1 MAAGVEIIFVLA
13 GLFLIWIALRDVFLS
28 VVLPRAADRRFR
40 LSAILARSLWR
51 LWQLRA
57 KSYSNE
63 DRRESFLGTFAP
75 FSLMTQLALWVAV
88 LIWGFGTLLYGLPNA
103 FHPHSITYTNA
114 LYFAGASLLTI
125 GYGDITPASEWAR
138 VISLAAGASGL
149 AVVALTASFLFS
161 IFGAF
166 RRRESFVATLG
177 ARAGSP
183 PSGVGLLAI
192 AGYVNL
198 RDDLNVVF
206 RQGQVWT
213 AELMESHL
221 AYPILAYYRSS
232 HDYESWVTTLGT
244 LLDAATLV
252 ITTVDRSAS
261 PERFD
266 ASGQARI
273 LFNIGRHA
281 AHDLAHYYRLP
292 LEDVV
297 GLERVE
303 FEHACDRLSTAGFT
317 IRDRTAAWE
326 SFCDLRKGYAGHL
339 NALARWLAVP
349 PLRWTGD
356 NVFIEAGHLRGQLPE
371 RLLRRLRG
379 FDREF

>member
-1 MAAGVEIIFVLA
+1 VGVKILLAVA
-13 GLFLIWIALRDVFLS
+13 GLFLIWIALRDVFLA
-28 VVLPRAADRRFR
+28 VVLPRAADRRLR
-40 LSAILARSLWR
+40 LSALLARSLWR
-51 LWQLRA
+51 LWRQLARL
-57 KSYSNE
+57 YSDE
-63 DRRESFLGTFAP
+63 DRRESFLAMFAP

-103 FHPHSITYTNA
+103 FHPHSVTYANA

-125 GYGDITPASEWAR
+125 GYGDITPAGEWAR
-138 VISLAAGASGL
+138 LVSLAAGASGL

-166 RRRESFVATLG
+166 RRRESFVVTLG

-198 RDDLNVVF
+198 REDLNVVF
-206 RQGQVWT
+206 RQGQAWT

-221 AYPILAYYRSS
+221 AYPILAHYRSS

-244 LLDAATLV
+244 LLDAATLL

-261 PERFD
+261 PDRFD
-266 ASGQARI
+266 VSGQARI
-273 LFNIGRHA
+273 LFNLGRHA
-281 AHDLAHYYRLP
+281 AHDLAHYYGLP
-292 LEDVV
+292 LEDMV
-297 GLERVE
+297 GLERAE
-303 FEHACDRLSTAGFT
+303 FEHACDRLSNAGFT
-317 IRDRTAAWE
+317 IRDRSTAWD
-326 SFCDLRKGYAGHL
+326 SFCDLRKAYAGHL

-356 NVFIEAGHLRGQLPE
+356 SLLIEAGHLRGQLPE
-371 RLLRRLRG
+371 RLVRRFRG
-379 FDREF
+379 FDSETRA

>member
-1 MAAGVEIIFVLA
+1 MPAGVNIILVLA
-13 GLFLIWIALRDVFLS
+13 GFFLIWIALRDVFLS
-28 VVLPRAADRRFR
+28 VVLPQAADRRLR

-51 LWQLRA
+51 LWRLAA

-63 DRRESFLGTFAP
+63 DRRESFLGMFAP
-75 FSLMTQLALWVAV
+75 FTLMTQLALWVAV

-103 FHPHSITYTNA
+103 LQPHSISYTNA

-192 AGYVNL
+192 AGYLNL
-198 RDDLNVVF
+198 CEDLNVVF
-206 RQGQVWT
+206 RQGQAWT

-221 AYPILAYYRSS
+221 AYPILAHYRSS

-281 AHDLAHYYRLP
+281 AHDLTHYYGLP
-292 LEDVV
+292 LDDIV
-297 GLERVE
+297 GLQPAE

-317 IRDRTAAWE
+317 IRDRAVAWE

-356 NVFIEAGHLRGQLPE
+356 NVLIEAAHLRGQLSE
-371 RLLRRLRG
+371 RLLRRLSG
-379 FDREF
+379 FDEEF